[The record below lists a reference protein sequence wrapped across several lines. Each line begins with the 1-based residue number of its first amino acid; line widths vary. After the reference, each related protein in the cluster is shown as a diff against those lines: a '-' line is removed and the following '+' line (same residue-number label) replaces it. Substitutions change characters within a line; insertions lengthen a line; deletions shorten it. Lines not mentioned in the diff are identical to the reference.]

1 MPGVALKE
9 RQTAQPGAR
18 WPARAG
24 LWGSAAAREE
34 ARLGRWLVLPVAAVT
49 GALVVYPL
57 VLGFEVSLYAAG
69 NTLSTRGNF
78 VGAGNYADVIKDPAT
93 ISAAI
98 HTLEYVAICL
108 VLELAGGLVA
118 AVALRRAF
126 RGRGFMFGVL
136 IVPWALPSVVSGV
149 LWRRIFAPD
158 NGLLNSLL
166 LHLHLIHSAQ
176 VWMATGWAIPWIAVV
191 HVWGTLPLITLILL
205 AGLQSIPD
213 EVYSAS
219 AVDGATPARQF
230 WHITLPLLR
239 PALTV
244 AAIIGLVDAITI
256 FDEIYVLNGIALNTS
271 SVVMQV
277 YNLIFVQ
284 ADFPHGIAFAFLI
297 AAFSAL
303 LAVVALLA
311 ARLRRT
317 A

>member
-1 MPGVALKE
+1 
-9 RQTAQPGAR
+9 
-18 WPARAG
+18 
-24 LWGSAAAREE
+24 
-34 ARLGRWLVLPVAAVT
+34 VLPVAAVT
-49 GALVVYPL
+49 VALVIYPL
-57 VLGFEVSLYAAG
+57 VLGFETSLYAAG
-69 NTLSTRGNF
+69 STLSARGNF
-78 VGAGNYADVIKDPAT
+78 VGAGNYAEVIKDPAT
-93 ISAAI
+93 ISAAL
-98 HTLEYVAICL
+98 HTLKYVGICL
-108 VLELAGGLVA
+108 VLQLAGGLVT

-126 RGRGFMFGVL
+126 RGRGLMFGVL
-136 IVPWALPSVVSGV
+136 IMPWALPSVVSGV
-149 LWRRIFAPD
+149 LWRRFFAPD

-166 LHLHLIHSAQ
+166 LHLHLIHNAQ

-239 PALTV
+239 PALVV
-244 AAIIGLVDAITI
+244 AAIIGLVDAVTI

-303 LAVVALLA
+303 LAVVALIA

>member
-1 MPGVALKE
+1 MPSAGLKE
-9 RQTAQPGAR
+9 RETAQSGER
-18 WPARAG
+18 RLGRAG
-24 LWGSAAAREE
+24 LWDSTAAREE
-34 ARLGRWLVLPVAAVT
+34 ARLGRWLVVPVVAIT

-57 VLGFEVSLYAAG
+57 VLGFETSLYAAG
-69 NTLSTRGNF
+69 NTLSARGKF
-78 VGAGNYADVIKDPAT
+78 VGAGNYADAIKDPAS
-93 ISAAI
+93 IAAVL

-108 VLELAGGLVA
+108 VLQIVGGMVT

-126 RGRGFMFGVL
+126 RGRGLMFGVL
-136 IVPWALPSVVSGV
+136 IMPWALPSVVSGV
-149 LWRRIFAPD
+149 LWRRVFAPD

-166 LHLHLIHSAQ
+166 LHLHLVHNPQ
-176 VWMATGWAIPWIAVV
+176 VWMATGWAIPLIAVV
-191 HVWGTLPLITLILL
+191 HVWGTLPLIGLILL

-239 PALTV
+239 PALAV
-244 AAIIGLVDAITI
+244 AAIIALVDAITI

-271 SVVMQV
+271 SVVMHA
-277 YNLIFVQ
+277 YNLIFVE
-284 ADFPHGIAFAFLI
+284 ADFPHGIAFAFLV

-303 LAVVALLA
+303 LAVVALVA
-311 ARLRRT
+311 TRLRRT